1 MLTPPETTIFAGAVS
16 TAIEANL
23 HSIVWVSY
31 LKEQLHRSPEEQGPQ
46 AIVAGECVIQKK
58 LFPVNN
64 ILHNL

>member
-46 AIVAGECVIQKK
+46 AIVAGECVIQK
-58 LFPVNN
+58 
-64 ILHNL
+64 